1 MIHALRKT
9 WRGRL
14 VLAPTH
20 GPDEAL
26 HRLAAGRIP
35 NPSPAV
41 RALRSLALFF
51 HLLTLVLLTDAGAT
65 WIASALGL
73 ESLPIW
79 VVLIPVTLPVSALL
93 LGGLRAGS
101 VVAIGSLAFFGV
113 VLADLVEPAFPT
125 GLLFPGALGTAVGT
139 LCLGAVMNRHRLL
152 VGRLVARTHADP
164 VSKLPNRYRLLDD
177 IGRYYTPALAL
188 VKAERFAEI
197 NSCFG
202 FRFGE
207 KYLAGIRET
216 IERTLTQT
224 LSGVSL
230 YHVDRDT
237 LGILQE
243 EKGESEKT
251 ESRFRSIVASLRAQT
266 LSIDGIRFPVPVT
279 AGIAVGTGKE
289 PHLVFSQAEQ
299 ALTAALYSG
308 RPELFYADSGSI
320 RENIVA
326 HTSALAVVSHAIQHE
341 EVDVVFQPIMTNRGS
356 SIRMY
361 EALIRIQKED
371 GTLMPPGEFLF
382 AARLST
388 YHGELTRIVFRRS
401 FGKMATSDVDF
412 SINVS
417 IEDLQDEEF
426 LPFLASMMKA
436 YPRCRGRCVLEITES
451 EGVGNFDQIL
461 SFIHQVKEMGYRF
474 AIDDFGSGYS
484 NFANVIRLPVDFI
497 KFDGSIVQA
506 IKDDERARLV
516 LTKMAEIAGSL
527 KIKTVAEFVDSP
539 ELLTLV
545 RKLKID
551 YSQGFLIGAPSRRL
565 LRRARIA

>member
-1 MIHALRKT
+1 M
-9 WRGRL
+9 
-14 VLAPTH
+14 VLARTH
-20 GPDEAL
+20 GPDETL

-35 NPSPAV
+35 NPSPV
-41 RALRSLALFF
+41 FRALRILALSL
-51 HLLTLVLLTDAGAT
+51 HLLTIGLLTDAGAS
-65 WIASALGL
+65 WMASAVGL
-73 ESLPIW
+73 ESLPAW
-79 VVLIPVTLPVSALL
+79 VVLLPITAPVSALL
-93 LGGLRAGS
+93 LGGLRVGG
-101 VVAIGSLAFFGV
+101 VAATASLAFIGV
-113 VLADLVEPAFPT
+113 LLADFLEPAFPVE
-125 GLLFPGALGTAVGT
+125 LLGPGALGAGVAS
-139 LCLGAVMNRHRLL
+139 LCLGAVINRHRRL
-152 VGRLVARTHADP
+152 VRRLVARSHADP
-164 VSKLPNRYRLLDD
+164 ISKLPNRYRLLDD
-177 IGRYYTPALAL
+177 IGRYHTPALAL
-188 VKAERFAEI
+188 VKAERFTEI

-207 KYLAGIRET
+207 KYLAGIREI
-216 IERTLTQT
+216 IEQTLTQT

-243 EKGESEKT
+243 ERGESEKT
-251 ESRFRSIVASLRAQT
+251 ESRFRSIIASLRAQT

-279 AGIAVGTGKE
+279 AGIAVGAGKE
-289 PHLVFSQAEQ
+289 PNLVFSQAEQ
-299 ALTAALYSG
+299 ALTAAVYSG

-326 HTSALAVVSHAIQHE
+326 HTNALGVVSHAIQQE
-341 EVDVVFQPIMTNRGS
+341 EVEVVFQPIMTNRGS

-371 GTLMPPGEFLF
+371 GSLMPPGEFLF

-388 YHGELTRIVFRRS
+388 YHGELTRIVFRKS
-401 FGKMATSDVDF
+401 FGKMASSDADF
-412 SINVS
+412 SVNVS
-417 IEDLQDEEF
+417 IEDLQDDEF
-426 LPFLASMMKA
+426 LPFLAEMMQS

-451 EGVGNFDQIL
+451 EGIGNFDQIL
-461 SFIHQVKEMGYRF
+461 SFIGQVKEMGYRF

-506 IKDDERARLV
+506 IKDDERARHV
-516 LTKMAEIAGSL
+516 LTKMAEIAAGL
-527 KIKTVAEFVDSP
+527 KIKTVAEFVDSR

-551 YSQGFLIGAPSRRL
+551 YSQGYLIGAPSRRL
-565 LRRARIA
+565 IRQAKIA